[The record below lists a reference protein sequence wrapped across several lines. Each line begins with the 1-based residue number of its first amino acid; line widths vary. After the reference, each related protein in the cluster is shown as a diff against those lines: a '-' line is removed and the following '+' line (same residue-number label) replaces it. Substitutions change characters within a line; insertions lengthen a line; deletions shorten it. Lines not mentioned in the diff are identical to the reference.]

1 MMLLAA
7 AWLLCCARARARN
20 ATSRALAA
28 PPDRRC
34 KDEPRCLNE
43 LGDEV
48 FDRAVDALRRCK
60 KRDDA
65 YLSCDLGD
73 GWYGWTTEFYR
84 FARAKIRP
92 DGGLAL
98 LEGFDIPSCSGRSHR
113 GSPQDRF
120 CEFAR
125 EGVNDR
131 EAVFL
136 ANPWGGNFQHFMF
149 ELLPRA
155 WVAAE
160 LLRRA
165 RPDAPPPELVLGP
178 HMRQAFHV
186 ESVRLATGLAPKII
200 GDMENQPAYGHVW
213 VPPYAAENF
222 GDWSALG
229 LKALREI
236 HGDLQ
241 RRFVSGPPTKRL
253 AYLLKDFE
261 KLKGEV
267 AGREAFRTQLEQ
279 LAGCQIQAPEA
290 TKPLVEERM
299 AELYGKITWSDPA
312 RGLVVCLLCG
322 GMGACVYA
330 MYSVGLKIARV
341 INWEIDRLAR
351 KPLEK
356 FCRAKGIEYESPMPS
371 AARARR
377 EEAPGAAVP
386 VEGNVCRLTAADV
399 PADVDV
405 LSSTGPCQDL
415 SRANA
420 RREGYSGANATPH
433 FANSAFL
440 WRAAAR
446 RAPGNAGRFDRP
458 RRQALRENP
467 KLQILCENVIK
478 EGETQARARRRSSSV
493 FSAIVVFHRTRTL
506 FSARAC
512 PSCERTR
519 GPATATTG
527 RGRSTRASRPRT
539 ARSAA
544 TRRTR
549 SSSTTSTGRASSR
562 RSSRG
567 CPASARASR
576 RATARSAASPTAR
589 RTPSASRRRSWPW
602 VFRRTGSTASVST
615 TATPG
620 ASSATRCT
628 CRSSSS
634 STRACS
640 TSTPR
645 ATATT
650 STRNAAGPSPSP
662 AAAPRRP
669 STSSRAQASAPATG
683 ASTAHL

>member
-155 WVAAE
+155 WIAAE

-253 AYLLKDFE
+253 AYFTRRDAAVGKGRAMLNEPDFV
-261 KLKGEV
+261 KAL
-267 AGREAFRTQLEQ
+267 EALGADVLEFS
-279 LAGCQIQAPEA
+279 AFGTMEDR
-290 TKPLVEERM
+290 V
-299 AELYGKITWSDPA
+299 
-312 RGLVVCLLCG
+312 RGL
-322 GMGACVYA
+322 AN
-330 MYSVGLKIARV
+330 YSTIVT
-341 INWEIDRLAR
+341 
-351 KPLEK
+351 P
-356 FCRAKGIEYESPMPS
+356 F
-371 AARARR
+371 
-377 EEAPGAAVP
+377 GAAVANLVFSP
-386 VEGNVCRLTAADV
+386 ASTRWINVCPPTMCSRNEENFIGLLAGSLMMREHRGFVRYTDRGAAHAVDDADPELTNGDYRNHAYRV
-399 PADVDV
+399 DVDTLV
-405 LSSTGPCQDL
+405 
-415 SRANA
+415 AFVA
-420 RREGYSGANATPH
+420 R
-433 FANSAFL
+433 FL
-440 WRAAAR
+440 
-446 RAPGNAGRFDRP
+446 DD
-458 RRQALRENP
+458 P
-467 KLQILCENVIK
+467 K
-478 EGETQARARRRSSSV
+478 
-493 FSAIVVFHRTRTL
+493 
-506 FSARAC
+506 
-512 PSCERTR
+512 
-519 GPATATTG
+519 
-527 RGRSTRASRPRT
+527 
-539 ARSAA
+539 
-544 TRRTR
+544 
-549 SSSTTSTGRASSR
+549 
-562 RSSRG
+562 
-567 CPASARASR
+567 
-576 RATARSAASPTAR
+576 
-589 RTPSASRRRSWPW
+589 
-602 VFRRTGSTASVST
+602 
-615 TATPG
+615 
-620 ASSATRCT
+620 
-628 CRSSSS
+628 
-634 STRACS
+634 
-640 TSTPR
+640 
-645 ATATT
+645 
-650 STRNAAGPSPSP
+650 
-662 AAAPRRP
+662 
-669 STSSRAQASAPATG
+669 
-683 ASTAHL
+683 